1 MDTLKQDFIDA
12 LTHIQTICKIYDMS
26 SMKVERIDI
35 YTKQLL
41 DKLKKGD
48 TNNDKTSKRQI
59 RSSKTKSSSK
69 SDAKNVQSKRKT
81 NKI

>member
-1 MDTLKQDFIDA
+1 MATTKQDFIDA

-41 DKLKKGD
+41 DKLKK
-48 TNNDKTSKRQI
+48 DKQTRG
-59 RSSKTKSSSK
+59 T
-69 SDAKNVQSKRKT
+69 KNVTKR
-81 NKI
+81 

>member
-1 MDTLKQDFIDA
+1 MATLKQDFIDA

-41 DKLKKGD
+41 DKLKKG
-48 TNNDKTSKRQI
+48 
-59 RSSKTKSSSK
+59 TKV
-69 SDAKNVQSKRKT
+69 KNRKGH
-81 NKI
+81 

>member
-41 DKLKKGD
+41 DKLKKGG
-48 TNNDKTSKRQI
+48 KT
-59 RSSKTKSSSK
+59 T
-69 SDAKNVQSKRKT
+69 DAKRKRRDS
-81 NKI
+81 